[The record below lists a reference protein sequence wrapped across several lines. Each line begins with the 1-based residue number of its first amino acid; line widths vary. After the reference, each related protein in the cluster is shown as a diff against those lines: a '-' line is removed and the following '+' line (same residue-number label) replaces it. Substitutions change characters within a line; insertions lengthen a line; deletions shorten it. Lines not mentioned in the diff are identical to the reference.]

1 MMSLEDRLPGTYR
14 LVAMETRTT
23 DRQVSWPMGERP
35 TGIFMFDGSN
45 FCVQISPTDHGEGDS
60 GVVAMFG
67 TYEVDEFAWVFV
79 LTPEVAVDPSLV
91 GRRIVRQVAL
101 DGDLAIFTTPPT
113 VVDGA
118 EATTM
123 ITWRRV
129 SGCGDQRSLS
139 GRRPPGANQAAP
151 YRLRSGD
158 RGRVAGRRQRGLLGQ
173 HGRVCTDG
181 FSVTQTVRCLR
192 GARIAVDDTE
202 PERHEVHAR
211 RQAPGDAQRGRRCGG
226 SRSAIR

>member
-23 DRQVSWPMGERP
+23 AGQVSWPMGERP

-45 FCVQISPTDHGEGDS
+45 FCVQLAPTDHGAGDS

-79 LTPEVAVDPSLV
+79 LTPQGAVDPSLV
-91 GRRIVRQVAL
+91 GSRIVRQVAL

-129 SGCGDQRSLS
+129 SG
-139 GRRPPGANQAAP
+139 
-151 YRLRSGD
+151 
-158 RGRVAGRRQRGLLGQ
+158 
-173 HGRVCTDG
+173 
-181 FSVTQTVRCLR
+181 
-192 GARIAVDDTE
+192 
-202 PERHEVHAR
+202 
-211 RQAPGDAQRGRRCGG
+211 
-226 SRSAIR
+226 